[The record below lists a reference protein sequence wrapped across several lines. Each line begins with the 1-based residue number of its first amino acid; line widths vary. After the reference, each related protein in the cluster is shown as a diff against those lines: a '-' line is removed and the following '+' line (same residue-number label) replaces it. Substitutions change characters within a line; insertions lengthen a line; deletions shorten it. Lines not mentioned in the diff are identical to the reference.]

1 MPGADEAPRGPPLV
15 SAGRGAARADLQHR
29 RGLASARMRPRCQP
43 QWPWP
48 REVAAMLSLLGLVLP
63 TLRAP

>member
-1 MPGADEAPRGPPLV
+1 
-15 SAGRGAARADLQHR
+15 
-29 RGLASARMRPRCQP
+29 MRLRCQP
-43 QWPWP
+43 QRPWP